1 MMYCTFTHMHPLRL
15 FLQSRFGPLV
25 NRLARRFSSRP
36 DEARVH
42 ASLDRL
48 LVLARKE
55 KGKRIARVHAE
66 LTKARF
72 IIFSDQHK
80 GAKNGSDDFMPAEA
94 SYLGAL
100 EYYYGNGYTL
110 ISLGDEEEL
119 WENLP
124 GAVRDNNPLTIAS
137 QQRFVDQDRF
147 YKVFGNH
154 DLYWHHDPLGWFQL
168 KKMYGR
174 PVPVYEAIWLQLQH
188 NGQCLPVLL
197 THGHQ
202 GDGQSD
208 GNWFSAWFVS
218 RIWAPLQAY
227 LGINPNTPAVHNQ
240 LKTLHNQFMYAWSNR
255 PGHPILITG
264 HTHQPVFASLT
275 LLEKLYRQL
284 ETARQQGDQ
293 AAVTQLELAIR
304 DRSHEAAPANLRFSH
319 LQPVYFNTGCCCFA
333 DGDITGIEMA
343 DGKIRLVKWQ
353 GQEGAIRR
361 DVLEECGLEGLKAG
375 RE

>member
-1 MMYCTFTHMHPLRL
+1 MHPLRR
-15 FLQSRFGPLV
+15 FLQSLLGPLV
-25 NRLARRFSSRP
+25 NRLAQRFSSQP

-48 LVLARKE
+48 LALAREDNSK
-55 KGKRIARVHAE
+55 KIARIQAE
-66 LTKARF
+66 LNEARF

-94 SYLGAL
+94 SYLGAV

-124 GAVRDNNPLTIAS
+124 GAVRENNPLTIAS
-137 QQRFVDQDRF
+137 QQRFLDQDRF

-174 PVPVYEAIWLQLQH
+174 AVPVYEAIWLQLQH
-188 NGQCLPVLL
+188 NSQCLPLLL

-240 LKTLHNQFMYAWSNR
+240 LKTLHNQFMYAWSSR

-284 ETARQQGDQ
+284 EAARTAGDQ
-293 AAVTQLELAIR
+293 SVIVQLENAIR
-304 DRSHEAAPANLRFSH
+304 ERSQEAPPANLRFSTLH
-319 LQPVYFNTGCCCFA
+319 PHYFNSGCCCFS
-333 DGDITGIEMA
+333 DGDITGIEIAEGM
-343 DGKIRLVKWQ
+343 IRLVKWQ
-353 GQEGAIRR
+353 TDNAVSERV
-361 DVLEECGLEGLKAG
+361 VLEERSLEHWLMGGDAFF
-375 RE
+375 E